1 MKTPALLC
9 LFLLLLEDIIIL
21 NDEVDDDSPTQVM
34 TTIIGIIYPSNEMI
48 KNDCVIVCDILS

>member
-1 MKTPALLC
+1 MKTPALLR

-21 NDEVDDDSPTQVM
+21 NDEVDDDSPTRVM

-48 KNDCVIVCDILS
+48 VLLYPI